1 MKNEISLEHFPLSQ
15 FAKDQGAL
23 NGAFP
28 LSALERLAQESVG
41 ATDAL
46 VQFAVSAAMRPDA
59 AGVDEPWLQLEA
71 STVLRLTCQRCL
83 GAADLP
89 VEFNRSFRFVATE
102 ALAEVE
108 DEESEED
115 VLVLNKHF
123 NLQELIEDELL
134 MAMPLVPKHVQ
145 CPQAVR
151 LEAVDADFDASPV
164 EKPNPFAVLEKLKS
178 KDG

>member
-1 MKNEISLEHFPLSQ
+1 MKNEISLERFPLSQ
-15 FAKDQGAL
+15 FAKEQGAL
-23 NGAFP
+23 HGA
-28 LSALERLAQESVG
+28 LSLAVLDRLAQESSN
-41 ATDAL
+41 AEAR
-46 VQFAVSAAMRPDA
+46 VQYAVSAAMRPDA
-59 AGVDEPWLQLEA
+59 AGMDEPWLQLEA

-83 GAADLP
+83 GPADLP

-102 ALAEVE
+102 ELAEVE

-115 VLVLNKHF
+115 VLVLSKHF

-134 MAMPLVPKHVQ
+134 MAMPLVPMHGQ

-151 LEAVDADFDASPV
+151 LEAVDADFDASPA